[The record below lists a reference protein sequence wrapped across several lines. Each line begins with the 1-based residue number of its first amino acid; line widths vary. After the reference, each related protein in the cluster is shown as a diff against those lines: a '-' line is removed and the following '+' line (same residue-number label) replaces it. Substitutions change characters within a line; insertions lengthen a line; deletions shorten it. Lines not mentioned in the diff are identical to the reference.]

1 MEGKTTQSE
10 NDTNSVKRSNVIDT
24 LYTLTNQSKKD
35 DGSDVMENMTNSMVS
50 LLVVALS
57 DIPYN
62 LDLEDALD
70 SIQSQTEQIHMDKGS
85 SKSDS
90 KKILRR
96 IVAAL
101 EENLGAAPESK
112 GPLVDGLPALL
123 RSETKSSRKA
133 HKTLTHNITNV
144 GKLSRAQDL
153 PEDTWRKFD
162 ELREKYPESQKA
174 MDGMAKIFIGLIGT
188 DVEYYYR
195 VQEFVKEIDKRREI
209 EEEKR
214 KVAAE
219 RFKNYMSDLRR
230 WINDYK
236 EATGNYEKVNARLEL
251 ENAELKDEKS
261 VLKQQHLK
269 DIEAKNMIIAK
280 HEQTI
285 NDVGKEKLRIIE
297 SHAEEIARIS
307 KNFDAMKD
315 ICKKRKQSLATA
327 EKDNKHL
334 EEKILTLQSQLDQ
347 DPQVQTDDK
356 LKKEL
361 EELKAEC
368 NVLRSHSK
376 TSKDMEKKISDIAA
390 AKAVIEPN
398 KKIAEL
404 ENKLEI
410 LEQGRLADHEV
421 MVKYSQDIDE
431 LKSEKSSFE
440 ESQKSLNDENVELK
454 AKLEILEQG
463 RLADHDMMVK
473 YSRDID
479 ELKGEKSSSEEHRK
493 RLQDEVVELN
503 AKLDMYRTLI
513 NIRR

>member
-1 MEGKTTQSE
+1 
-10 NDTNSVKRSNVIDT
+10 
-24 LYTLTNQSKKD
+24 
-35 DGSDVMENMTNSMVS
+35 
-50 LLVVALS
+50 
-57 DIPYN
+57 
-62 LDLEDALD
+62 
-70 SIQSQTEQIHMDKGS
+70 
-85 SKSDS
+85 
-90 KKILRR
+90 
-96 IVAAL
+96 
-101 EENLGAAPESK
+101 
-112 GPLVDGLPALL
+112 
-123 RSETKSSRKA
+123 
-133 HKTLTHNITNV
+133 
-144 GKLSRAQDL
+144 
-153 PEDTWRKFD
+153 
-162 ELREKYPESQKA
+162 